1 MQFGDVPE
9 VLLTKQP
16 LWDRPGVLVNKALVE
31 ATLSP
36 PHMLAVS
43 IAEISCSPCQL
54 PRAD

>member
-16 LWDRPGVLVNKALVE
+16 FWDRPGVLVNKALVE
-31 ATLSP
+31 ATLNP